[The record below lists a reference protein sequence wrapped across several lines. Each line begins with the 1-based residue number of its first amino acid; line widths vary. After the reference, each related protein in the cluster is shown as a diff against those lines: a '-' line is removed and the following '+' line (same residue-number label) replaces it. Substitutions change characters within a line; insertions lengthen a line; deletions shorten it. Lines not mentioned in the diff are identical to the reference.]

1 MQRTDATS
9 WVETKGHGIH
19 LSGGQCMAMNES
31 CSVRVAFLPSGTEG
45 RKTTLTEQD
54 DRRMQKILPAVRRDT
69 QEIQAWLNYLNG
81 CNERMQQVGLKR
93 RVTEF
98 TSVVDNTWRWTNLVW
113 SVLGQPLNGILWR
126 CIPSRTPVSSGL
138 RTTKTFPTYANEKIF
153 ATKHHTYSS
162 WSTDVILAIRRDTQE
177 ILWNLATWADDPYVC
192 NERMLQVGLQW
203 CPGAEKAQTCWAAVT
218 KKQTFR
224 AIKASTDLPENIF
237 AFGQGGRGLD
247 ILVEVLIFWKCKPD
261 KARWFTGTTSTGRR
275 LPMRSTSKQT
285 YFVWSPT
292 WISHVQPG

>member
-1 MQRTDATS
+1 M
-9 WVETKGHGIH
+9 HGDERI
-19 LSGGQCMAMNES
+19 LFGQSGFSALWNK
-31 CSVRVAFLPSGTEG
+31 G

-177 ILWNLATWADDPYVC
+177 ILRMDVASWLAMMP
-192 NERMLQVGLQW
+192 RGRK
-203 CPGAEKAQTCWAAVT
+203 GA
-218 KKQTFR
+218 
-224 AIKASTDLPENIF
+224 
-237 AFGQGGRGLD
+237 D
-247 ILVEVLIFWKCKPD
+247 ILSCCDKKNQLSERSRPRPPCPKTYLRSGKAVEVLIFWSRSGSFGNANRTRHVPENPK
-261 KARWFTGTTSTGRR
+261 TSN
-275 LPMRSTSKQT
+275 
-285 YFVWSPT
+285 
-292 WISHVQPG
+292 